1 MKKFVI
7 ERDVPGAGK
16 LTAAD
21 LQAISQTSCSVVD
34 SLGKPYEWLHTY
46 VTDDKLFCVHE
57 AESEEVIREHASKGN
72 FPVTNIFEVKTMIG
86 PETAVA
92 V

>member
-1 MKKFVI
+1 MKQFVI

-21 LQAISQTSCSVVD
+21 LQAISQTSCAVVD

-46 VTDDKLFCVHE
+46 VTEDKLFCVHE
-57 AESEEVIREHASKGN
+57 AESEDVIRKHASKGN
-72 FPVTNIFEVKTMIG
+72 FPVTNIFEVKTIIG
-86 PETAVA
+86 PQTATAV
-92 V
+92 